1 MGNAIICS
9 IMTGSLKVGEIRR
22 MIQLNVSQ
30 LTISRADGAFPAL
43 EKIPAMQRRRLSRL
57 AKLALNSAMQ
67 TLDTYKVDYIVW
79 VSQYGDETKT
89 LNILED
95 VLNDQT
101 PSPTQFSTSVHNAIS
116 GLYSILYQDATPA
129 TSLAGSWNDGLIEAY
144 AWLKTM
150 PEARQVLLVYY
161 DDALPEIYIEHHPF
175 SAFAMAAMIS
185 LAPANL
191 ILMPKHTN
199 ATPAYQQALAF
210 NTFWTNPEQTESEAW
225 TKC

>member
-1 MGNAIICS
+1 
-9 IMTGSLKVGEIRR
+9 

-95 VLNDQT
+95 VLSDQT

-161 DDALPEIYIEHHPF
+161 DEPLPELYAEHRPF
-175 SAFAMAAMIS
+175 QAFAMAAMVS
-185 LAPANL
+185 LTPENL
-191 ILMPKHTN
+191 VLKLGH
-199 ATPAYQQALAF
+199 AAQEAAYFQQALKF
-210 NTFWTNPEQTESEAW
+210 SQFWHDSSQTECDAW
-225 TKC
+225 CKC

>member
-1 MGNAIICS
+1 MMMQLHVSRLNMSLVDQELSAI
-9 IMTGSLKVGEIRR
+9 EH
-22 MIQLNVSQ
+22 
-30 LTISRADGAFPAL
+30 
-43 EKIPAMQRRRLSRL
+43 IPAMQRRRLSRL

-67 TLDTYKVDYIVW
+67 TLDTHNVDYIVW
-79 VSQYGDETKT
+79 VSQYGDEAKT

-95 VLNDQT
+95 VLSEQT

-116 GLYSILYQDATPA
+116 GLYSILCQDATPA

-144 AWLKTM
+144 AWLKTR

-161 DDALPEIYIEHHPF
+161 DEALPDIYAEHQPF
-175 SAFAMAAMIS
+175 AAFAMAAMIS

-191 ILMPKHTN
+191 MLTPKHTD

-210 NTFWTNPEQTESEAW
+210 NTFWNNPEQTESEAW

>member
-1 MGNAIICS
+1 MMMQLHVSRLNMSLVDQELSAI
-9 IMTGSLKVGEIRR
+9 ER
-22 MIQLNVSQ
+22 
-30 LTISRADGAFPAL
+30 
-43 EKIPAMQRRRLSRL
+43 IPAMQRRRLSRL

-67 TLDTYKVDYIVW
+67 TLATQHADYIVW
-79 VSQYGDETKT
+79 VSQYGDEAKT
-89 LNILED
+89 LNILAD
-95 VLNDQT
+95 VLSEQT

-116 GLYSILYQDATPA
+116 GLYSILCQDATPA

-144 AWLKTM
+144 AWLKTR

-161 DDALPEIYIEHHPF
+161 DEALPDIYAEHQPF
-175 SAFAMAAMIS
+175 VAFAMAAMIS

-191 ILMPKHTN
+191 MLTPKHMD

-210 NTFWTNPEQTESEAW
+210 NTFWNNPEQTESEAW

>member
-1 MGNAIICS
+1 MMMQLHVSRLNMSLVDQELSAI
-9 IMTGSLKVGEIRR
+9 EH
-22 MIQLNVSQ
+22 
-30 LTISRADGAFPAL
+30 
-43 EKIPAMQRRRLSRL
+43 IPAMQRRRLSRL

-67 TLDTYKVDYIVW
+67 TLATRKVDYIVW
-79 VSQYGDETKT
+79 VSQYGDEAKT
-89 LNILED
+89 LNILAD
-95 VLNDQT
+95 VLREQT

-116 GLYSILYQDATPA
+116 GLYSILCQDATPA

-144 AWLKTM
+144 AWLKTR

-161 DDALPEIYIEHHPF
+161 DEALPDIYIEHQPF
-175 SAFAMAAMIS
+175 AAFAMAAMIS

-191 ILMPKHTN
+191 MLMPKHTD

-210 NTFWTNPEQTESEAW
+210 NTFWNNPEQTESEAW

>member
-1 MGNAIICS
+1 MMMQLHVSRLNMSLVDQELSAI
-9 IMTGSLKVGEIRR
+9 EY
-22 MIQLNVSQ
+22 
-30 LTISRADGAFPAL
+30 
-43 EKIPAMQRRRLSRL
+43 IPAMQRRRLSRL

-67 TLDTYKVDYIVW
+67 TLDTHDVDYIVW
-79 VSQYGDETKT
+79 VSQYGDEAKT

-95 VLNDQT
+95 VLSDQT

-116 GLYSILYQDATPA
+116 GLYSILCQDATPA
-129 TSLAGSWNDGLIEAY
+129 TSLAGAWNDGLIEAY
-144 AWLKTM
+144 AWLKTR

-161 DDALPEIYIEHHPF
+161 DEALPDIYIEHQPF
-175 SAFAMAAMIS
+175 AAFAMAAMIS

-191 ILMPKHTN
+191 MLTPKHTD

-210 NTFWTNPEQTESEAW
+210 NTFWNNPEQTESEAW

>member
-1 MGNAIICS
+1 MMMQLHVSRLNMSLVDQELSAI
-9 IMTGSLKVGEIRR
+9 EH
-22 MIQLNVSQ
+22 
-30 LTISRADGAFPAL
+30 
-43 EKIPAMQRRRLSRL
+43 IPAMQRRRLSRL

-67 TLDTYKVDYIVW
+67 TLATRKVDYIVW
-79 VSQYGDETKT
+79 VSQYGDEAKT
-89 LNILED
+89 LNILAD
-95 VLNDQT
+95 VLREQT

-116 GLYSILYQDATPA
+116 GLYSILCQDATPA

-144 AWLKTM
+144 AWLKTR

-161 DDALPEIYIEHHPF
+161 DEALPDIYAEHQPF
-175 SAFAMAAMIS
+175 AAFAMAAMIS

-191 ILMPKHTN
+191 MLTPKHTD

>member
-1 MGNAIICS
+1 MMMQLHVSRLNMSLVDQELSAI
-9 IMTGSLKVGEIRR
+9 EH
-22 MIQLNVSQ
+22 
-30 LTISRADGAFPAL
+30 
-43 EKIPAMQRRRLSRL
+43 IPAMQRRRLSRL

-67 TLDTYKVDYIVW
+67 TLATRKVDYIVW
-79 VSQYGDETKT
+79 VSQYGDEAKT
-89 LNILED
+89 LNILAD
-95 VLNDQT
+95 VLSEQT

-116 GLYSILYQDATPA
+116 GLYSILCQDATPA

-144 AWLKTM
+144 AWLKTR

-161 DDALPEIYIEHHPF
+161 DEALPDIYAEHQPF
-175 SAFAMAAMIS
+175 AAFAMAAMIS

-191 ILMPKHTN
+191 MLTPKHTD

>member
-1 MGNAIICS
+1 MMMQLHVSRLNLSSIDQELSAI
-9 IMTGSLKVGEIRR
+9 
-22 MIQLNVSQ
+22 QH
-30 LTISRADGAFPAL
+30 
-43 EKIPAMQRRRLSRL
+43 IPPMQRRRLSRL
-57 AKLALNSAMQ
+57 AKLAMNSAMQ
-67 TLDTYKVDYIVW
+67 TLATQHADYIVW
-79 VSQYGDETKT
+79 VSQYGDEAKT
-89 LNILED
+89 LNILAD
-95 VLNDQT
+95 VLSEQT

-116 GLYSILYQDATPA
+116 GLYSILCQDATPA

-144 AWLKTM
+144 AWLKTR

-161 DDALPEIYIEHHPF
+161 DEALPDIYVEHQPF
-175 SAFAMAAMIS
+175 AAFAMAAMIS

-191 ILMPKHTN
+191 MLTPKHTD

>member
-1 MGNAIICS
+1 MMQLHVSRLNMSLVDQELSAI
-9 IMTGSLKVGEIRR
+9 EH
-22 MIQLNVSQ
+22 
-30 LTISRADGAFPAL
+30 
-43 EKIPAMQRRRLSRL
+43 IPAMQRRRLSRL

-67 TLDTYKVDYIVW
+67 TLATRKVDYIVW
-79 VSQYGDETKT
+79 VSQYGDEAKT

-95 VLNDQT
+95 VLSEQT

-116 GLYSILYQDATPA
+116 GLYSILCQDATPA

-144 AWLKTM
+144 AWLKTR

-161 DDALPEIYIEHHPF
+161 DEALPDIYIEHQPF
-175 SAFAMAAMIS
+175 AAFAMATMIS

-191 ILMPKHTN
+191 MLMPKHTD

-210 NTFWTNPEQTESEAW
+210 NTFWNNPEQTESEVW
-225 TKC
+225 MKC

>member
-1 MGNAIICS
+1 MMMQLHVSRLNMSLVDQELSAI
-9 IMTGSLKVGEIRR
+9 EH
-22 MIQLNVSQ
+22 
-30 LTISRADGAFPAL
+30 
-43 EKIPAMQRRRLSRL
+43 IPAMQRRRLSRL

-67 TLDTYKVDYIVW
+67 TLDTHNVDYIVW
-79 VSQYGDETKT
+79 VSQYGDEAKT

-95 VLNDQT
+95 VLSEQT

-116 GLYSILYQDATPA
+116 GLYSILCRDATPA
-129 TSLAGSWNDGLIEAY
+129 TSLAGAWNDGLIEAY
-144 AWLKTM
+144 AWLKTR

-161 DDALPEIYIEHHPF
+161 DEALPDIYAEHQPF
-175 SAFAMAAMIS
+175 AAFAMAAMIS

-191 ILMPKHTN
+191 MLTPKHTD

>member
-1 MGNAIICS
+1 MMMQLHVSRLNMSLVDQELSAI
-9 IMTGSLKVGEIRR
+9 EH
-22 MIQLNVSQ
+22 
-30 LTISRADGAFPAL
+30 
-43 EKIPAMQRRRLSRL
+43 IPAMQRRRLSRL

-67 TLDTYKVDYIVW
+67 TLATQHADYIVW
-79 VSQYGDETKT
+79 VSQYGDEAKT

-95 VLNDQT
+95 VLSEQT

-116 GLYSILYQDATPA
+116 GLYSILCQDATPA

-144 AWLKTM
+144 AWLKTR

-161 DDALPEIYIEHHPF
+161 DEALPDIYAEHQPF
-175 SAFAMAAMIS
+175 AAFAMAAMIS

-191 ILMPKHTN
+191 MLTPKHTD

-210 NTFWTNPEQTESEAW
+210 NTFWNNPEQTESEAW

>member
-1 MGNAIICS
+1 MMMQLHVSRLNMSLVDQELSAI
-9 IMTGSLKVGEIRR
+9 EH
-22 MIQLNVSQ
+22 
-30 LTISRADGAFPAL
+30 
-43 EKIPAMQRRRLSRL
+43 IPAMQRRRLSRL

-67 TLDTYKVDYIVW
+67 TLATQHADYIVW
-79 VSQYGDETKT
+79 VSQYGDEAKT
-89 LNILED
+89 LNILAD
-95 VLNDQT
+95 VLSEQT

-116 GLYSILYQDATPA
+116 GLYSILCQDATPA

-144 AWLKTM
+144 AWLKTR

-161 DDALPEIYIEHHPF
+161 DEALPDIYAEHQPF
-175 SAFAMAAMIS
+175 AAFAMAAMIS

>member
-1 MGNAIICS
+1 MMMQLHVSRLNMSLVDQELSAI
-9 IMTGSLKVGEIRR
+9 EH
-22 MIQLNVSQ
+22 
-30 LTISRADGAFPAL
+30 
-43 EKIPAMQRRRLSRL
+43 IPAMQRRRLSRL

-67 TLDTYKVDYIVW
+67 TLDTHDVDYIVW
-79 VSQYGDETKT
+79 VSQYGDEAKT

-95 VLNDQT
+95 VLSDQT

-116 GLYSILYQDATPA
+116 GLYSILCQDATPA

-144 AWLKTM
+144 AWLKTR

-161 DDALPEIYIEHHPF
+161 DEALPDIYAEHQPF
-175 SAFAMAAMIS
+175 AAFAMAAMIS

-191 ILMPKHTN
+191 MLTPKHTD

>member
-1 MGNAIICS
+1 MMMQLHVSRLNI
-9 IMTGSLKVGEIRR
+9 SLVDQELSAR
-22 MIQLNVSQ
+22 
-30 LTISRADGAFPAL
+30 
-43 EKIPAMQRRRLSRL
+43 EHIPAMQRRRLSRL
-57 AKLALNSAMQ
+57 AKLALHRAMH
-67 TLDTYKVDYIVW
+67 TLATQHAEYIVW
-79 VSQYGDETKT
+79 VSQYGDEAKT
-89 LNILED
+89 LNILAD
-95 VLNDQT
+95 VLSEQT

-116 GLYSILYQDATPA
+116 GLYSILCQDATPA

-144 AWLKTM
+144 AWLKTR

-161 DDALPEIYIEHHPF
+161 DEALPDIYAEHQPF
-175 SAFAMAAMIS
+175 AAFAMAAMIS

-191 ILMPKHTN
+191 MLTPKHTD

>member
-1 MGNAIICS
+1 MMMQLHVSRLNMSLVDQELSAI
-9 IMTGSLKVGEIRR
+9 EH
-22 MIQLNVSQ
+22 
-30 LTISRADGAFPAL
+30 
-43 EKIPAMQRRRLSRL
+43 IPAMQRRRLSRL
-57 AKLALNSAMQ
+57 AKLALNGAMQ
-67 TLDTYKVDYIVW
+67 TLATRKVDYIVW
-79 VSQYGDETKT
+79 VSQYGDEAKT
-89 LNILED
+89 LNILAD
-95 VLNDQT
+95 VLSEQT

-116 GLYSILYQDATPA
+116 GLYSILCQDATPA

-144 AWLKTM
+144 AWLKTR

-161 DDALPEIYIEHHPF
+161 DEALPDIYAEHQPF
-175 SAFAMAAMIS
+175 AAFAMAAMIS

-191 ILMPKHTN
+191 MLTPKHTD

>member
-1 MGNAIICS
+1 MMQLHVSRLNMSLVDQELSAI
-9 IMTGSLKVGEIRR
+9 EH
-22 MIQLNVSQ
+22 
-30 LTISRADGAFPAL
+30 
-43 EKIPAMQRRRLSRL
+43 IPAMQRRRLSRL

-67 TLDTYKVDYIVW
+67 TLDTHNVDYIVW
-79 VSQYGDETKT
+79 VSQYGDEAKT

-95 VLNDQT
+95 VLSEQT

-116 GLYSILYQDATPA
+116 GLYSILCRDATPA
-129 TSLAGSWNDGLIEAY
+129 TSLAGAWNDGLIEAY
-144 AWLKTM
+144 AWLKTR

-161 DDALPEIYIEHHPF
+161 DEALPDIYAEHQPF
-175 SAFAMAAMIS
+175 AAFAMAAMIS

-191 ILMPKHTN
+191 MLTPKHTD

>member
-1 MGNAIICS
+1 MMMQLHVSRLNMSLVDQELSAI
-9 IMTGSLKVGEIRR
+9 EH
-22 MIQLNVSQ
+22 
-30 LTISRADGAFPAL
+30 
-43 EKIPAMQRRRLSRL
+43 IPAMQRRRLSRL
-57 AKLALNSAMQ
+57 AKLAMNSAMQ
-67 TLDTYKVDYIVW
+67 TLATQHADYIVW
-79 VSQYGDETKT
+79 VSQYGDEAKT
-89 LNILED
+89 LNILAD
-95 VLNDQT
+95 VLSEQT

-116 GLYSILYQDATPA
+116 GLYSILCQDATPA

-144 AWLKTM
+144 AWLKTR

-161 DDALPEIYIEHHPF
+161 DDALPEIYIEHQPF
-175 SAFAMAAMIS
+175 AAFAMAAMIS

-191 ILMPKHTN
+191 MLTPKHTD

>member
-1 MGNAIICS
+1 MLMQLHVSRLNMSLVDQELSAI
-9 IMTGSLKVGEIRR
+9 ER
-22 MIQLNVSQ
+22 
-30 LTISRADGAFPAL
+30 
-43 EKIPAMQRRRLSRL
+43 IPAMQRRRLSRL

-67 TLDTYKVDYIVW
+67 TLATQHADYIVW
-79 VSQYGDETKT
+79 VSQYGDEAKT
-89 LNILED
+89 LNILAD
-95 VLNDQT
+95 VLSEQT

-116 GLYSILYQDATPA
+116 GLYSILCQDATPA

-144 AWLKTM
+144 AWLKTR

-161 DDALPEIYIEHHPF
+161 DEALPDIYIEHQPF
-175 SAFAMAAMIS
+175 AAFAMAAMIS

-191 ILMPKHTN
+191 MLTPKHTD

>member
-1 MGNAIICS
+1 MMMQLHVSRLNMSLVDQELSAI
-9 IMTGSLKVGEIRR
+9 EH
-22 MIQLNVSQ
+22 
-30 LTISRADGAFPAL
+30 
-43 EKIPAMQRRRLSRL
+43 IPAMQRRRLSRL

-67 TLDTYKVDYIVW
+67 TLATQHADYIVW
-79 VSQYGDETKT
+79 VSQYGDEAKT
-89 LNILED
+89 LNILAD
-95 VLNDQT
+95 VLSEQT

-116 GLYSILYQDATPA
+116 GLYSILCQDATPA

-144 AWLKTM
+144 AWLKTR

-161 DDALPEIYIEHHPF
+161 DEALPDIYAEHQPF
-175 SAFAMAAMIS
+175 AAFAMAAMIS

-191 ILMPKHTN
+191 MLMPKHTD

-210 NTFWTNPEQTESEAW
+210 NTFWNNPEQTESEAW

>member
-1 MGNAIICS
+1 MMMQLHVSRLNMSLVDQELSAI
-9 IMTGSLKVGEIRR
+9 EH
-22 MIQLNVSQ
+22 
-30 LTISRADGAFPAL
+30 
-43 EKIPAMQRRRLSRL
+43 IPAMQRRRLSRL

-67 TLDTYKVDYIVW
+67 TLATRKVDYIVW
-79 VSQYGDETKT
+79 VSQYGDEAKT

-95 VLNDQT
+95 VLSEQT

-116 GLYSILYQDATPA
+116 GLYSILCQDATPA
-129 TSLAGSWNDGLIEAY
+129 TSLAGSGNDGLIAAY
-144 AWLKTM
+144 AWLKTR

-161 DDALPEIYIEHHPF
+161 DEALPEMYIEHQPF

-191 ILMPKHTN
+191 MLTPKHTD

-210 NTFWTNPEQTESEAW
+210 NTFWNNPEQTESEAW

>member
-1 MGNAIICS
+1 MMMQLHVSRLNMSLVDQELSAI
-9 IMTGSLKVGEIRR
+9 EH
-22 MIQLNVSQ
+22 
-30 LTISRADGAFPAL
+30 
-43 EKIPAMQRRRLSRL
+43 IPAMQRRRLSRL

-67 TLDTYKVDYIVW
+67 TLATRKVDYIVW
-79 VSQYGDETKT
+79 VSQYGDEAKT

-95 VLNDQT
+95 VLSEQT

-116 GLYSILYQDATPA
+116 GLYSILCQDATPA

-144 AWLKTM
+144 AWLKTR

-161 DDALPEIYIEHHPF
+161 DEALPDIYAEHQPF
-175 SAFAMAAMIS
+175 AAFAMAAMIS

-191 ILMPKHTN
+191 MLTPKHTD

-210 NTFWTNPEQTESEAW
+210 NTFWNNPEQTESEAW

>member
-1 MGNAIICS
+1 MMMQLHVSRLNISLVDQELSAI
-9 IMTGSLKVGEIRR
+9 EY
-22 MIQLNVSQ
+22 
-30 LTISRADGAFPAL
+30 
-43 EKIPAMQRRRLSRL
+43 IPAMQRRRLSRL

-67 TLDTYKVDYIVW
+67 TLDTHNVDYIVW
-79 VSQYGDETKT
+79 VSQYGDEAKT

-95 VLNDQT
+95 VLSEQT

-116 GLYSILYQDATPA
+116 GLYSILCQDATPA

-150 PEARQVLLVYY
+150 PEVSQVLLVYY
-161 DDALPEIYIEHHPF
+161 DEALPDIYIEHQPF
-175 SAFAMAAMIS
+175 AAFAMAAIIS

-191 ILMPKHTN
+191 MLTPKHTDS
-199 ATPAYQQALAF
+199 APAYQQALAF
-210 NTFWTNPEQTESEAW
+210 NTFWNNTDQTESEAW

>member
-1 MGNAIICS
+1 MMMQLHVSRLNMSLVDQELSAI
-9 IMTGSLKVGEIRR
+9 EH
-22 MIQLNVSQ
+22 
-30 LTISRADGAFPAL
+30 
-43 EKIPAMQRRRLSRL
+43 IPAMQRRRLSRL
-57 AKLALNSAMQ
+57 AKLALNSAIQ
-67 TLDTYKVDYIVW
+67 TLNTHKVDYIVW
-79 VSQYGDETKT
+79 VSQYGDEAKT

-95 VLNDQT
+95 VLSEQT

-116 GLYSILYQDATPA
+116 GLYSILCQDATPA

-144 AWLKTM
+144 AWLKTR

-161 DDALPEIYIEHHPF
+161 DEALPDIYIEHQPF
-175 SAFAMAAMIS
+175 AAFAMATMIS

-191 ILMPKHTN
+191 MLMPKHTD

-210 NTFWTNPEQTESEAW
+210 NTFWNNPEQTESEAW

>member
-1 MGNAIICS
+1 MMQLHVSRLNMSLVDQELSAI
-9 IMTGSLKVGEIRR
+9 EH
-22 MIQLNVSQ
+22 
-30 LTISRADGAFPAL
+30 
-43 EKIPAMQRRRLSRL
+43 IPAMQRRRLSRL

-67 TLDTYKVDYIVW
+67 TLATRKVDYIVW
-79 VSQYGDETKT
+79 VSQYGDEAKT
-89 LNILED
+89 LNILAD
-95 VLNDQT
+95 VLREQT

-116 GLYSILYQDATPA
+116 GLYSILCQDATPA

-144 AWLKTM
+144 AWLKTR

-161 DDALPEIYIEHHPF
+161 DEALPDIYAEHQPF
-175 SAFAMAAMIS
+175 AAFAMAAMIS

-191 ILMPKHTN
+191 MLTPKHTD

-210 NTFWTNPEQTESEAW
+210 NTFWNNPEQTESEAW